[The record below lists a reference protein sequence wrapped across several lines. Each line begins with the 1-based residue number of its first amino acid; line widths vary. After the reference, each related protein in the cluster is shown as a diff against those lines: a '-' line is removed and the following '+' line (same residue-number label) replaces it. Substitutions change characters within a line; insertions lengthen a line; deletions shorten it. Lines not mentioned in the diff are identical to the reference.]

1 MANQRVMIVGGG
13 LAGLSAA
20 MQLAE
25 SGIAVDLMSLTPVKR
40 SHSVCAQ
47 GGINSV
53 NTVTRQQGDNE
64 WLHFDD
70 TVYGGDFLQHQPP
83 VKEMT
88 EWGPRI
94 IDLMDRLGVPFNR
107 TPEGFRDQRRFG
119 GTLFKRTAF
128 AGATT
133 GQQLLYALDE
143 QVRRWETE
151 GKIKKYE
158 FWDFLGPIID
168 ERGVCRGC
176 VGQDLVTMEIRA
188 FPADAVI
195 IASGGCGLIYGRST
209 MSMVCTGSAASR
221 AFRAG
226 AKYAN
231 GEFIQVH
238 PTAIPGA
245 DKLRLM
251 SESARGEGGR
261 VWVPR
266 KPQDPRDPRQ
276 IPEAERYYFLEERYP
291 KYGNLV
297 PRDIATREIFNVCS
311 YEGLSVEH
319 DRLCVYLDL
328 THIPRA
334 ILDQKLGGILEIY
347 EKFQGV
353 DPRDTPMKIF
363 PAVHYSMGGLWVDY
377 ERTAE
382 GGLRLGS
389 PRNQVTNIP
398 GLYAIGECDYQ
409 YHGANRLGANS
420 LLSCIFSGLITAPG
434 IAAWLTSIPGGAA
447 ADQPS
452 SLFDGARRQ
461 HQQAHDN
468 LLKRPG
474 GGENPYLIHQ
484 ELGHVMT
491 KSATVVRHNDVLRD
505 AYGKVCELE
514 QRARRCSLSD
524 TGNWTNQNVVFTK
537 ALVDMFPLAKVIVK
551 GALDRDECRG
561 AHFKPEFAMPGLKAT
576 DPAEH
581 RREAEVWCDRFEEN
595 TRRWLKSTI
604 ATYVPNGDP
613 KLTYEEVDT
622 SLITPRPRLYGLVGA
637 EVIDEVWKERQASK
651 PQPARD
657 GNGASSKPMA
667 KPVTAG

>member
-1 MANQRVMIVGGG
+1 MAKNRVMIVGGG

-20 MQLAE
+20 MKLAE
-25 SGIAVDLMSLTPVKR
+25 LGIDVDLMSLTPVKR

-53 NTVTRQQGDNE
+53 NPLTRQQGDNE

-88 EWGPRI
+88 EWGPKI

-107 TPEGFRDQRRFG
+107 TEEGFRDQRRFG

-151 GKIKKYE
+151 GKITKYE
-158 FWDFLGPIID
+158 FWDFLGPVLD
-168 ERGVCRGC
+168 DNGVCCGC
-176 VGQDLVTMEIRA
+176 VAQDLSTMEIRV

-195 IASGGCGLIYGRST
+195 VGSGGCGLIYGRST

-221 AFRAG
+221 CFEAG
-226 AKYAN
+226 ARYGN

-266 KPQDPRDPRQ
+266 TPQDPRDPKS
-276 IPEAERYYFLEERYP
+276 IPESERYYFLEERYP

-297 PRDIATREIFNVCS
+297 PRDIATREIFAVCT
-311 YEGLSVEH
+311 YEGLSVEQ
-319 DRLCVYLDL
+319 DRQCVYLDV
-328 THIPRA
+328 THIPRET
-334 ILDQKLGGILEIY
+334 LDRKLGGILDIY

-353 DPRDTPMKIF
+353 DPREVPMKIF

-377 ERTAE
+377 ERSST
-382 GGLRLGS
+382 GGLVVGS

-420 LLSCIFSGLITAPG
+420 LLSCIFSGLIVAPG
-434 IAAWLTSIPGGAA
+434 IETLLKSPKHKAA
-447 ADQPS
+447 ADRPS
-452 SLFDGARRQ
+452 SLYEAAGKKHQEAHNRLLRRS
-461 HQQAHDN
+461 
-468 LLKRPG
+468 G
-474 GGENPYLIHQ
+474 GGENPYLLHQ
-484 ELGHVMT
+484 SLGQVMT
-491 KSATVVRHNDVLRD
+491 KAATVVRYNKD
-505 AYGKVCELE
+505 LE
-514 QRARRCSLSD
+514 AALAQVYDLTERAKHCSLSD

-537 ALVDMFPLAKVIVK
+537 SLVNMFPLAKAILK
-551 GALDRDECRG
+551 GALQRDECRG
-561 AHFKPEFAMPGLKAT
+561 AHFKPDFAMPGLTAT
-576 DPAEH
+576 EPAEH
-581 RREAEVWCDRFEEN
+581 RRQAEEWCDRFEEN
-595 TRRWLKSTI
+595 TRKWCKSTI
-604 ATYVPNGDP
+604 ATLGVDGEPQ
-613 KLTYEEVDT
+613 LTYEDVDT

-637 EVIDEVWKERQASK
+637 EAIDEAWRTRQAGKKENST
-651 PQPARD
+651 D
-657 GNGASSKPMA
+657 GNGSSGRSVRA
-667 KPVTAG
+667 AVAN